1 MNKIKPSKKGTF
13 TKTAKAHGKSVSE
26 FENQVLSHKENYS
39 PEMVKKAN
47 FSHNA
52 RKWNKKSLGG
62 DVDDNDPFMQDFLA
76 KRIANRQNNAWVGLN
91 NNELP
96 TNDLTLSDLSLVRS
110 TPPFVPTNNVPVI
123 NPSIL
128 KFKTKSKSELTI
140 PELSLSGYKE
150 ANSFPG
156 YKNDNSFKIIP
167 QTSVSDKETYYPHT
181 NTVESNNPK
190 IRFSLDEDWVN
201 KAPHI
206 SPLWSN
212 SYLNRATYH
221 FNTGNDALFRGLGK
235 VIPKAGGGIRVDTDK
250 QGSFFTP
257 SNFNLLPLDPSI
269 TNAPADNLTYIQ
281 PNNLPADTSKLQ
293 ANPELNIETPYI
305 TTPTL
310 NNFNNYSSVGSF
322 VKAGSEHALAGINAA
337 KGIVDTIGDIKT
349 NNFTKK
355 RELDTYKQAVYSDAT
370 NVTPYETQGYNWRGR
385 NQLFELGG
393 NISIDKYNTDKNGFL
408 PIIEAEKGELAKTPE
423 GLIDVINSG
432 EKHSNGGTPMNL
444 PNNSV
449 ILSEKLKINT
459 LKGKK
464 SFTDLGKPFQT
475 EKELKLLKNNKVDS
489 LTKDYATEAINM
501 KKQKID
507 EIFQLQEYLK
517 EQGYFGKDVQLQTI
531 NEKLPKAGEGTK
543 INISNQSYSPAEA
556 EEIIKQ
562 YKNSPVYAYINDAK
576 NLTEGKKRLKEQLQL
591 NKSLS
596 PELSKK
602 IDSAKSFQELNP
614 IAGTLQEG
622 TWKLHPEAAKHY
634 GLNIAPTRSGLD
646 FLVKNNIIDPNDFP
660 TLFRNGKPIIGSMK
674 DFPNTAEA
682 KKLSQIIDSKIKNT
696 NLADA
701 YAEANYKDSEWYYR
715 NPEFKEFAF
724 KSKEDFDKY
733 VEENKSNKYGD
744 YFYSGTEGLYLK
756 PTYPQQTPP
765 ADPPK
770 EKIVFKDR
778 PVKEYVNVPGDI
790 NYDIDIPNLNV
801 PLGFPLP
808 YGRTPLNYYKV
819 EPNYIDP
826 RYLDV
831 QPQLNEINR
840 GVRTF
845 QTNLGDRTS
854 ANKANALQSQ
864 VNAYNQ
870 ENQVYGQKYNYDR
883 SQDAQ
888 AQQFNAQAKTNTD
901 QFNEHTWYNQLENPI
916 RMRESVIAD
925 QILTDLNKG
934 NERYLK
940 ENQFYNNKNYIDNLL
955 TSEFN
960 PEDLINVISLG
971 IQAQKDEKK
980 KTTTKQK
987 SDGST
992 EVTTTTVPKDKYGG
1006 KVKIKPKIKKY

>member
-1 MNKIKPSKKGTF
+1 MNKIKINPKNKGKFNAT
-13 TKTAKAHGKSVSE
+13 
-26 FENQVLSHKENYS
+26 
-39 PEMVKKAN
+39 KKATGKTTEELTHSKN
-47 FSHNA
+47 PITKKRAIFAQNA
-52 RKWNKKSLGG
+52 AKWNKKAIGG
-62 DVDDNDPFMQDFLA
+62 DVNDPFMQNFLEQ
-76 KRIANRQNNAWVGLN
+76 RIDSRENNAWVGLN
-91 NNELP
+91 GENTYFDKPQINLGNVGN
-96 TNDLTLSDLSLVRS
+96 TNQFSNLKLKDKPVLTPPQLTLNG
-110 TPPFVPTNNVPVI
+110 FKENNVLP
-123 NPSIL
+123 N
-128 KFKTKSKSELTI
+128 
-140 PELSLSGYKE
+140 YKD
-150 ANSFPG
+150 N
-156 YKNDNSFKIIP
+156 NSFKISP
-167 QTSVSDKETYYPHT
+167 KYTSIEDDTYYT
-181 NTVESNNPK
+181 DNTAQNNPRK
-190 IRFSLDEDWVN
+190 VNFTLNEDWMN

-206 SPLWSN
+206 SPMWN
-212 SYLNRATYH
+212 NPYLNRAAYH
-221 FNTGNDALFRGLGK
+221 FNTGNDALFKGFGK
-235 VIPKAGGGIRVDTDK
+235 VLPKAGGGIRVNPNQ

-257 SNFNLLPLDPSI
+257 SNYDLLPLDPNI
-269 TNAPADNLTYIQ
+269 TNAPDNNVTYVQPDNLPQ
-281 PNNLPADTSKLQ
+281 DTTKLQ
-293 ANPELNIETPYI
+293 TDLELTTESPYNSVNS
-305 TTPTL
+305 P
-310 NNFNNYSSVGSF
+310 NKFNNYSTIGSF
-322 VKAGSEHALAGINAA
+322 AKAGAEHALAGINMT
-337 KGIVDTIGDIKT
+337 KGIVDTIGDMRM

-355 RELDTYKQAVYSDAT
+355 RELDTYKQSVFSDAM

-393 NISIDKYNTDKNGFL
+393 ETSIDKYNTNSNGL
-408 PIIEAEKGELAKTPE
+408 TPIIEAEKGELAKTPD

-449 ILSEKLKINT
+449 ILSEKLKIKT
-459 LKGKK
+459 PKGKK

-507 EIFQLQEYLK
+507 EIFQLQESLK

-531 NEKLPKAGEGTK
+531 NEKLPKAGGGIK

-562 YKNSPVYAYINDAK
+562 YQNSPVYAYINDAK

-646 FLVKNNIIDPNDFP
+646 YLVKNNIINPTDFP

-674 DFPNTAEA
+674 DYPNTAEA
-682 KKLSQIIDSKIKNT
+682 QKLSQIINSKIKNT

-733 VEENKSNKYGD
+733 VEENKNNKYGD

-870 ENQVYGQKYNYDR
+870 ENQVFGQKYNYDR

-888 AQQFNAQAKTNTD
+888 AQQFNAQAKTNID
-901 QFNEHTWYNQLENPI
+901 QFNEQTWYNQLENPI

-971 IQAQKDEKK
+971 TQALQKEKK

-1006 KVKIKPKIKKY
+1006 KVKIKPKIKKS